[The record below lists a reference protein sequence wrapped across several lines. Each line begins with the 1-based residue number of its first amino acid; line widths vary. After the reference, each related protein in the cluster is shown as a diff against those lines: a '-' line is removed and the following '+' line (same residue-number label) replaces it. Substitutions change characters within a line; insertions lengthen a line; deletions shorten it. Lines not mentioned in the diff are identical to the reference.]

1 MTPSSEIGKRLDHFY
16 TLSNVARDITLPLF
30 ANPKG
35 IANKADGTD
44 YDPVTQAD
52 IEGEDALRAS
62 ILKAFPDDSIEG
74 EERPDHIGSNDFAWT
89 LDPIDGTR
97 AFIAG
102 VPVWSTL
109 IALSYKGD
117 PVLGMID
124 LPALDTK
131 YVGRTDAEECRA
143 WVERPEEPNHILG
156 TRNCAE
162 IRDGILG
169 CTAPF
174 GMFRPGELA
183 AFKIIGSGTKFMR
196 LGLDALGYGLIAEGR
211 MDIIVEAGMKP
222 CDVRALIPIV
232 EGAGGKLTN
241 WEGGSAADGGRIV
254 AVGDAGLLPELYT
267 YLGRALDD

>member
-1 MTPSSEIGKRLDHFY
+1 MASPADIDSRLDHFAV
-16 TLSNVARDITLPLF
+16 LAEIAREITRPLF
-30 ANPKG
+30 ASPAG
-35 IANKADGTD
+35 IENKASGGA

-52 IEGEDALRAS
+52 IRAEEALRTA
-62 ILKAFPDDSIEG
+62 LRGAFPDDSIIG
-74 EERPDHIGSNDFAWT
+74 EELPDHFGKSAYSWT

-109 IALSYKGD
+109 IALSYHSK

-124 LPALDTK
+124 LPALNTR
-131 YVGRTDAEECRA
+131 YFGRTDSVEKKA
-143 WVERPEEPNHILG
+143 WVERDSYSKISLSTKPCREL
-156 TRNCAE
+156 
-162 IRDGILG
+162 RDGILG

-196 LGLDALGYGLIAEGR
+196 LGLDALGYGLLAEGR

-241 WEGGSAADGGRIV
+241 WEGGSAVDGGRVV
-254 AVGDAGLLPELYT
+254 AVGDKQLLPELYT
-267 YLGRALDD
+267 YLGRALD